1 MISQITTLP
10 RRRIGFRRTRYDER
24 GDGAPEGGVTGRA
37 CGGSGGIGG
46 AAPLP
51 FADPK
56 LRLFWVVR
64 IYEKSPGGDARRI
77 PKLTA
82 VASRF
87 YAPRMESSAAP
98 EARGGRG
105 GSRPPGVGA
114 VEDVLRE
121 AGALHHVRQL
131 LVDDVPAPGAQA
143 AVGVDLDALR
153 AAQRLDGVEDAVAD
167 ELGRLDEVRVDV
179 EHSETD
185 ARVPVLGEEGER
197 VRVAG
202 PVLVLRA

>member
-1 MISQITTLP
+1 M
-10 RRRIGFRRTRYDER
+10 
-24 GDGAPEGGVTGRA
+24 TGRA

-46 AAPLP
+46 AGGETPLP

-64 IYEKSPGGDARRI
+64 IYEKSPVGDARRI

-87 YAPRMESSAAP
+87 YAPRTDSSAVR
-98 EARGGRG
+98 EARAGGG

-121 AGALHHVRQL
+121 AGALHHRRQL
-131 LVDDVPAPGAQA
+131 LVHDVPAPRAKA
-143 AVGVDLDALR
+143 AVGIHLDAPR
-153 AAQRLDGVEDAVAD
+153 IA
-167 ELGRLDEVRVDV
+167 
-179 EHSETD
+179 
-185 ARVPVLGEEGER
+185 
-197 VRVAG
+197 
-202 PVLVLRA
+202 